1 MQSRRS
7 FAFAGLGA
15 GLTAGL
21 AALSNCGR
29 HDRAKGFPG
38 YAFVA
43 NEDGHAVAAV
53 DLEVFAVARHIRLDG
68 APTAVLANSRMGRV
82 FALTPENGTVH
93 EIHTDTLTF
102 SGKTGVAS
110 SALQM
115 RLSPDGNSVYVLCN
129 KPNQLVRLSANPLR
143 VTWTAPLRD
152 TPTDFDVS
160 PDGNTIAISSQNSCS
175 LTFVDVPTRNVLSL
189 RTPGE
194 IGLVRFQ
201 PPHGDAARAKSDSKQ
216 LIAADVSRRM
226 LSMYDVPSRR
236 LMVNLP
242 LSVRPDHLC
251 FNSDGGQLFVTG
263 EGMDAVVV
271 VYPYYTPQIGQTV
284 LAGHTPGAMAASGA
298 SGYLFVA
305 NPKSADV
312 SILDVVTSKVLM
324 VTPVGAEP
332 SYIAITPDDQY
343 ALVLNRTSGD
353 MAVIRIPNV
362 TSAAREQRR
371 WRTGPLFMLIPVGS
385 RPVSAAVLSI

>member
-7 FAFAGLGA
+7 FALGGLG
-15 GLTAGL
+15 TGL
-21 AALSNCGR
+21 AAWTSCTR

-43 NEDGHAVAAV
+43 NEDGRAIAAV
-53 DLEVFAVARHIRLDG
+53 DLEVFAVARHIRLDA
-68 APTAVLANSRMGRV
+68 APTAVLANSRIGRV
-82 FALTPENGTVH
+82 FALTPESGTVH
-93 EIHTDTLTF
+93 EIQSESLSF
-102 SGKTGVAS
+102 GRKLKVAN

-115 RLSPDGNSVYVLCN
+115 RLSPDGAGLYVLCQ
-129 KPNQLVRLSANPLR
+129 KPKQLVRLSADSLR
-143 VTWTAPLRD
+143 VSWSAPLRD
-152 TPTDFDVS
+152 DPTDFDVS
-160 PDGNTIAISSQNSCS
+160 PDGATIAISSQPGCS
-175 LTFVDVPTRNVLSL
+175 LTFVDVVNRSVISL
-189 RTPGE
+189 RTAGE

-201 PPHGDAARAKSDSKQ
+201 PPHGDAARAQSDSKQ
-216 LIAADVSRRM
+216 LIAADASRRM
-226 LSMYDVPSRR
+226 LSMFDVPSRR
-236 LMVNLP
+236 LIVNLP

-251 FNSDGGQLFVTG
+251 FNADGGQLFVTG

-271 VYPYYTPQIGQTV
+271 VYPYYTPQIGETV

-312 SILDVVTSKVLM
+312 SILDIVTSRVLM

-343 ALVLNRTSGD
+343 ALVLNQTSGD

-385 RPVSAAVLSI
+385 KPVSAAVLAI

>member
-1 MQSRRS
+1 M
-7 FAFAGLGA
+7 GA
-15 GLTAGL
+15 GLTAL
-21 AALSNCGR
+21 TNCAR

-43 NEDGHAVAAV
+43 NEDGQAIAAV
-53 DLEVFAVARHIRLDG
+53 DLEAFAVAKHIRLDG
-68 APTAVLANSRMGRV
+68 APTAVLANSRLARV
-82 FALTPENGTVH
+82 FALTPETGSVH
-93 EIHTDTLTF
+93 EVHSGTLSF
-102 SGKTGVAS
+102 ARKVRVAN

-115 RLSPDGNSVYVLCN
+115 RLSPDGNSLYVLCR
-129 KPNQLVRLSANPLR
+129 KPKQLVRLSTDPLR
-143 VTWTAPLRD
+143 INWTASLPD
-152 TPTDFDVS
+152 DPTDFDVS
-160 PDGNTIAISSQNSCS
+160 PDGNTVVISSQSSCS
-175 LTFVDVPTRNVLSL
+175 LTFVDVPNRNVISL
-189 RTPGE
+189 RTFGE

-226 LSMYDVPSRR
+226 LSMFDVPSRR
-236 LMVNLP
+236 LIVNLP

-251 FNSDGGQLFVTG
+251 FNADGGQLFVTG

-271 VYPYYTPQIGQTV
+271 VYPYYTPQIGETV

-305 NPKSADV
+305 NPASAVV
-312 SILDVVTSKVLM
+312 SILDIETSKVLM

-371 WRTGPLFMLIPVGS
+371 WRTGPLFMMIPVGS